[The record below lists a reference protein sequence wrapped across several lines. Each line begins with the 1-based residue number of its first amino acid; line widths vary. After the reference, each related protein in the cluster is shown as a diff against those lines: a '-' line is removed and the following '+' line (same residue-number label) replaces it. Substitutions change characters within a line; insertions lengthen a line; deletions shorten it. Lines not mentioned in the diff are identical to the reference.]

1 MSEWKTYRL
10 GDICQVLNG
19 RAYKQEEL
27 LNQGPYPVLRVGN
40 ILQGN
45 NWYYSDLELPDDKY
59 CYNGDLLYAWS
70 CGFAPY
76 IWKGKKSI
84 YHYHIWKLKENT
96 QIIDKLFFYYYLI
109 IHTKY
114 NLGGTHGS
122 VMLHLTKKDFENQT
136 LHLPPLDEQRRI
148 AGILGSL
155 DDKIE
160 LNRRLNAN
168 LEAQAQALFRSW
180 FVDFE
185 PFRDGPFV
193 DSQLGKIPQGW
204 KVGTLSEIGDVIGGG
219 TPSKI
224 VSEYY
229 TDNGIAWITPKDLST
244 NNCKFTSKGETDI
257 SELGYKNSSA
267 KLMPRGSVLFSSRAP
282 IGYISI
288 AKNEICT
295 NQGFKSIVPKKA
307 GTCFIYY
314 FLRNNT
320 SKIESMASGSTF
332 KEASGGL
339 MKSLEVIIPSNKIL
353 TAFEEAIQPLFNMQE
368 HNEDENARLSALRDT
383 LLPKLMAGEINLH

>member
-160 LNRRLNAN
+160 LNRRINAN

-204 KVGTLSEIGDVIGGG
+204 KVGNLLDIAELFDYKRKPLSSREREKMQ
-219 TPSKI
+219 KI
-224 VSEYY
+224 YPYY
-229 TDNGIAWITPKDLST
+229 GATSIMDFVDNYIFDGIYLLM
-244 NNCKFTSKGETDI
+244 GED
-257 SELGYKNSSA
+257 
-267 KLMPRGSVLFSSRAP
+267 GSVANAH
-282 IGYISI
+282 GYPYLQYVFGKFWPNNHAHVMQGKNGYTTEMLHCLLLKKISH
-288 AKNEICT
+288 
-295 NQGFKSIVPKKA
+295 Q
-307 GTCFIYY
+307 
-314 FLRNNT
+314 
-320 SKIESMASGSTF
+320 
-332 KEASGGL
+332 
-339 MKSLEVIIPSNKIL
+339 
-353 TAFEEAIQPLFNMQE
+353 
-368 HNEDENARLSALRDT
+368 
-383 LLPKLMAGEINLH
+383 